1 MLLTKRFFKCIT
13 ASVLAL
19 SVFGASLHADD
30 ALSVDANVGVYTDFI
45 FRGVNLFDGT
55 SYQPGVG
62 LAYDLGEAGVL
73 SATAK
78 AYLQGEGA
86 NRTSAERF
94 TRIDYTVDY
103 TYDFG
108 IVDATVGHIFFTFPD
123 SDDNID
129 DTNEIFA
136 RIALDLPLNP
146 TYTFY
151 HDYDRDNSN
160 YYTVDISHTIE
171 CPALGDGFNM
181 TPYVVA
187 GFANSANGVYAKDG
201 HVHTT
206 FGVTMDL
213 SLGDISVVPGFHYT
227 RGSDTVAADA
237 FFAGTTLSYTF

>member
-1 MLLTKRFFKCIT
+1 MLITKKFFKCIT

-19 SVFGASLHADD
+19 CLFGANANADD
-30 ALSVDANVGVYTDFI
+30 ALSVDVGAGVYTDFI

-55 SYQPGVG
+55 IYTPTLGAS
-62 LAYDLGEAGVL
+62 YDLGEAGVL

-78 AYLQGEGA
+78 AWLQGEGA
-86 NRTSAERF
+86 NRTSAQRF

-108 IVDATVGHIFFTFPD
+108 IIDATIGHIFFTFPD
-123 SDDNID
+123 DSDNIA
-129 DTNEIFA
+129 DTNEVFA
-136 RIALDLPLNP
+136 RIAMDLPLAP

-151 HDYDRDNSN
+151 HDYDENNSN
-160 YYTVDISHTIE
+160 YMTVDLSHTIE
-171 CPALGDGFNM
+171 CPALGDGFNV
-181 TPYVVA
+181 TPYVTA
-187 GFANSANGVYAKDG
+187 GFAESANGVYGKDG

-213 SLGDISVVPGFHYT
+213 SLGDIAVVPGFHYT
-227 RGSDTVAADA
+227 RGSDIVAADT